1 MRKEDVQS
9 KLDIIPENLEK
20 LEILRAMGNEKFTSD
35 FRNIDSALHR
45 FQTSIQALVDIG
57 GYIIASLGL
66 RTPGTSGEV
75 IDILV
80 EHGLFNAGQRD
91 RYISMIQFRNRIVH
105 FYNNIDL
112 KVLYQILQE
121 ELLDIRELY
130 RTLTLVIEEHPELT
144 HPKEK

>member
-20 LEILRAMGNEKFTSD
+20 LEILRAMGYEKFTSD

-45 FQTSIQALVDIG
+45 FQTSIQALVDIA

-91 RYISMIQFRNRIVH
+91 RYISMIQFRNRILH

-130 RTLTLVIEEHPELT
+130 RTLILVIEEHPE
-144 HPKEK
+144 

>member
-20 LEILRAMGNEKFTSD
+20 LEILRAMGYEKFTLD

-80 EHGLFNAGQRD
+80 ENGLVRAEQRD

-105 FYNNIDL
+105 FYNDTDL
-112 KVLYQILQE
+112 KILYQILQE
-121 ELLDIRELY
+121 ELIDIRELY
-130 RTLTLVIEEHPELT
+130 RTLLLIIEEHPE
-144 HPKEK
+144 

>member
-1 MRKEDVQS
+1 MKKEDVEN

-20 LEILRAMGNEKFTSD
+20 LEILRAMGYEEFTSD

-66 RTPGTSGEV
+66 RTPGNSGEV

-80 EHGLFNAGQRD
+80 EHGLLNAAQRD

-105 FYNNIDL
+105 FYNDIDL
-112 KVLYQILQE
+112 KILYQILQE
-121 ELLDIRELY
+121 EVVDIRELY
-130 RTLTLVIEEHPELT
+130 RTLILIIEDHPE
-144 HPKEK
+144 

>member
-9 KLDIIPENLEK
+9 KLDMIPENLEK
-20 LEILRAMGNEKFTSD
+20 LAILRAMGYEKFTSD

-45 FQTSIQALVDIG
+45 FQISIQALVDIG

-80 EHGLFNAGQRD
+80 ENGLVRVEQRD

-105 FYNNIDL
+105 FYNDTDL
-112 KVLYQILQE
+112 KILYQILQE
-121 ELLDIRELY
+121 ELIDIRELY
-130 RTLTLVIEEHPELT
+130 RTLIQIIEEHPE
-144 HPKEK
+144 

>member
-9 KLDIIPENLEK
+9 KLDNIPESLEK
-20 LEILRAMGNEKFTSD
+20 LEILRGIDYEKFVSD

-66 RTPGTSGEV
+66 RTPGTSGDV

-80 EHGLFNAGQRD
+80 EHNLLNKEKRD
-91 RYISMIQFRNRIVH
+91 RYIPMIQFRNRIVH
-105 FYNNIDL
+105 FYNDIDL
-112 KVLYQILQE
+112 KILYQILQE
-121 ELLDIRELY
+121 ELVDIRGLYHELI
-130 RTLTLVIEEHPELT
+130 LVIDLHPD
-144 HPKEK
+144 

>member
-20 LEILRAMGNEKFTSD
+20 LEILRAMSYENFTSD

-80 EHGLFNAGQRD
+80 EHGLLNRERRD
-91 RYISMIQFRNRIVH
+91 RYVSMIQFRNRIVH
-105 FYNNIDL
+105 FYNAFDL
-112 KVLYQILQE
+112 KIFYQILQE
-121 ELLDIRELY
+121 ELVDIRELY
-130 RTLTLVIEEHPELT
+130 RVLILIIEEQPE
-144 HPKEK
+144 

>member
-1 MRKEDVQS
+1 MKKEDVQN

-20 LEILRAMGNEKFTSD
+20 LEILRAMDYEEFTSD

-45 FQTSIQALVDIG
+45 FQTSLQALVDIG

-80 EHGLFNAGQRD
+80 EHGLLNAAQRD

-105 FYNNIDL
+105 FSNDIDL
-112 KVLYQILQE
+112 KILYQILQE
-121 ELLDIRELY
+121 EVVDIRELY
-130 RTLTLVIEEHPELT
+130 RTLILIIEDHPE
-144 HPKEK
+144 

>member
-1 MRKEDVQS
+1 MKKEDVQN

-20 LEILRAMGNEKFTSD
+20 LEILRAMGFEEFTSD
-35 FRNIDSALHR
+35 FRNIDSSLHR

-66 RTPGTSGEV
+66 RAPGTSGEV

-80 EHGLFNAGQRD
+80 EHGLLNAAQRD

-105 FYNNIDL
+105 FYNDIDL
-112 KVLYQILQE
+112 KILYQILQE
-121 ELLDIRELY
+121 EVVDIRELY
-130 RTLTLVIEEHPELT
+130 RILLLIIEDHPE
-144 HPKEK
+144 

>member
-1 MRKEDVQS
+1 VWYPVRKEDVQS
-9 KLDIIPENLEK
+9 KLDTIPENLEK
-20 LEILRAMGNEKFTSD
+20 LEILRAMGYEKFTSD

-45 FQTSIQALVDIG
+45 FQTSIQTLVDIG

-80 EHGLFNAGQRD
+80 EHGLLKAEQRD

-105 FYNNIDL
+105 FYNDIDL
-112 KVLYQILQE
+112 KILYQILQE
-121 ELLDIRELY
+121 ELVDIRELY
-130 RTLTLVIEEHPELT
+130 RTFILIIEEHPE
-144 HPKEK
+144 

>member
-20 LEILRAMGNEKFTSD
+20 LEILRAMGYEKFTSD

-45 FQTSIQALVDIG
+45 LQTSIQALVDIG

-66 RTPGTSGEV
+66 RVPGSSGEV

-80 EHGLFNAGQRD
+80 EHGLLKKEQRD
-91 RYISMIQFRNRIVH
+91 RYISMVQFRNRIVH
-105 FYNNIDL
+105 FYNDIDL
-112 KVLYQILQE
+112 KILYQILQE
-121 ELLDIRELY
+121 ELIDIRELY
-130 RTLTLVIEEHPELT
+130 RALLMVIEEHPE
-144 HPKEK
+144 

>member
-1 MRKEDVQS
+1 MRKEDVQN

-20 LEILRAMGNEKFTSD
+20 LEILRAMGYEKFTSD

-45 FQTSIQALVDIG
+45 LQTSIQALVDIG

-66 RTPGTSGEV
+66 RTPGSSGEV

-80 EHGLFNAGQRD
+80 EHGLLHKEHQD

-105 FYNNIDL
+105 FYNEVDL
-112 KVLYQILQE
+112 RILYQILQE
-121 ELLDIRELY
+121 ELVDIRELY
-130 RTLTLVIEEHPELT
+130 RTLILIIEEHPE
-144 HPKEK
+144 

>member
-1 MRKEDVQS
+1 MKKEDVQN

-20 LEILRAMGNEKFTSD
+20 LEILRAMGYEKFIAD

-66 RTPGTSGEV
+66 RTPGSSGEV

-80 EHGLFNAGQRD
+80 EHGLLNAEPRD

-105 FYNNIDL
+105 FYNSIDL
-112 KVLYQILQE
+112 KILYRILQE
-121 ELLDIRELY
+121 GLLDIRELY
-130 RTLTLVIEEHPELT
+130 RTLILVIEEHPD
-144 HPKEK
+144 

>member
-9 KLDIIPENLEK
+9 KFDLIPDNLEK
-20 LEILRAMGNEKFTSD
+20 LEILRAMGYEKFTSD
-35 FRNIDSALHR
+35 FRNIDSVLHR
-45 FQTSIQALVDIG
+45 FQTSIHPLVDIG

-75 IDILV
+75 IDMLV
-80 EHGLFNAGQRD
+80 DHGLLNAERRD

-130 RTLTLVIEEHPELT
+130 RTLILVIEEHPE
-144 HPKEK
+144 